1 MQITRKRTTL
11 IYFNSLVKEIMTRK
25 SAAAFFPYSQFN
37 QCKRFNVLEKVRKVF
52 FFLVMMFLNVWLT
65 NVYNKQS
72 NTITTGK
79 ARIVVKDKPS

>member
-25 SAAAFFPYSQFN
+25 SAAAFFLILRLIN
-37 QCKRFNVLEKVRKVF
+37 AGVLMIYKKVIKVF
-52 FFLVMMFLNVWLT
+52 FLLAMMLNVWLT
-65 NVYNKQS
+65 NVYNRQS
-72 NTITTGK
+72 GTITTGK

>member
-52 FFLVMMFLNVWLT
+52 FLLVRVLNVWLT